1 MDPIFIVAGF
11 ALGSIPSGLWIG
23 RARGKDLRASGS
35 RNIGATN
42 AFRVLG
48 PAWGGLV
55 FLLDTAKGFVASF
68 APIYVAGA
76 AGAAAAGAGTAAAGS
91 SGSPIP
97 TALAAGFAAI
107 LGHMFSPLA
116 GFKGG
121 RGVATSLGV
130 FLGVATLPTL
140 LAFGV
145 WVLLF
150 ALSRRVSVGSIGAA
164 LLYPFL
170 LFLAPPVEG
179 RGWVLIVGTFVAL
192 LVIVRHIP
200 NIKRLLQGTEP
211 ALIGKG
217 AKPHAET
224 PGGKTP

>member
-1 MDPIFIVAGF
+1 MAGF

-23 RARGKDLRASGS
+23 RARGKDLKASGS

-55 FLLDTAKGFVASF
+55 FLLDTAKGFIASF
-68 APIYVAGA
+68 APLYA
-76 AGAAAAGAGTAAAGS
+76 AAAAGAAGGAAAVS
-91 SGSPIP
+91 ASPSPIP

-130 FLGVATLPTL
+130 FLGVAALPTL

-145 WVLLF
+145 WILLF

-164 LLYPFL
+164 FLYPFL
-170 LFLAPPVEG
+170 LLFVAPPAEG
-179 RGWVLIVGTFVAL
+179 RGWVLIVGTLVAL

-200 NIKRLLQGTEP
+200 NMKRIVQGTEP

-217 AKPHAET
+217 AKPHAEA

>member
-1 MDPIFIVAGF
+1 V
-11 ALGSIPSGLWIG
+11 LGSIPSGLWIG

-68 APIYVAGA
+68 APIFASGA
-76 AGAAAAGAGTAAAGS
+76 AGASAVAAAGAGAAAGS
-91 SGSPIP
+91 VGSPIP

-150 ALSRRVSVGSIGAA
+150 GISRRVSVGSIGAA

-192 LVIVRHIP
+192 LVIVRHLP

-217 AKPHAET
+217 AKPHAGT
-224 PGGKTP
+224 QGGKTP

>member
-1 MDPIFIVAGF
+1 
-11 ALGSIPSGLWIG
+11 
-23 RARGKDLRASGS
+23 LRASGS

-68 APIYVAGA
+68 APIFASGA
-76 AGAAAAGAGTAAAGS
+76 AGAATATAA
-91 SGSPIP
+91 GSPIP

-140 LAFGV
+140 VAFGV

>member
-1 MDPIFIVAGF
+1 MAGF

-55 FLLDTAKGFVASF
+55 FLLDTAKGFAASF
-68 APIYVAGA
+68 APIYAAGIGTA
-76 AGAAAAGAGTAAAGS
+76 AAAATVGAAAAGSA
-91 SGSPIP
+91 GSPIP

-140 LAFGV
+140 VAFGV

-150 ALSRRVSVGSIGAA
+150 AISRRVSVGSIGAA

-179 RGWVLIVGTFVAL
+179 RGWVLIVGTLVAL

-217 AKPHAET
+217 AKPHAEA